1 MTLALIPLLP
11 LLGAFI
17 PCIFH
22 NRNLNAVSAGLIAAI
37 SLILLLLQAPQ
48 VFTGEMPVYTRGWIP
63 AIGLTFSFRVSGFGF
78 LFALLVLGI
87 GLLIVLYARYYIA
100 KEDPMG
106 RFYTY
111 LLFFMGSMLGIVLSE
126 NLLLL
131 MVFWELTS
139 ISSFLLIGFWRH
151 RADARQGAFMALVIT
166 GGGGF
171 AMLAG
176 FILLGHIAGSF
187 ELTAVLAAKETV
199 HAHPLYP
206 VTLIL
211 ILAGA
216 FTKSA
221 QFPFQFWLPHAMAAP
236 TPVSAFLHSATM
248 VKAGVFLLALM
259 VPVLGGSALWF
270 TIVTTTGLITLMF
283 AAYMAMFKDDLKG
296 LLAYSTV
303 SHLGLITLLLG
314 IGTPMAVVA
323 AVFHIFN
330 HAAFKAGLFL
340 LAGIID
346 HETGTR
352 DIQRLSGLK
361 KAMPVTAVL
370 TLIGCGGMAG
380 VPLFNGFL
388 SKEMFLAETLA
399 PGLTGAWSWI
409 LPAGAVLAAV
419 FAVAYSIRM
428 LVGVFWG
435 KPAED
440 LPRPPHEPP
449 VGMTLSPAFLMAVC
463 VLVGI
468 FPAFFAGPLVHAGA
482 GAILGPDMPAF
493 HLAVWHGFNM
503 ALVLSMVALG
513 GGAVFYR
520 HRHRLF
526 DAHVWCSRYLD
537 GKTLFESLVSRTVQ
551 AGNQAIGFLENGS
564 LQRYLFVLI
573 TATLVLGAIPF
584 AVSKTPLL
592 GPVAATPLDP
602 VTLVMGL
609 ILIIGAVATV
619 KTHRNRILS
628 IIMLSTVGLVVALAF
643 TRFSAPD
650 LALTQISVEVVTIIL
665 MMMALHLLP
674 PTTPMESSKARR
686 RRDGIL
692 AVLAGGG
699 AAALAMAILTRPY
712 DTISDFFLAYSVP
725 GGGGTNVV
733 NVILVDFRGFDTMG
747 EITVLAIA
755 GLIVYALLH
764 DFERHAPVTDE
775 LGRPWTKDRFPM
787 ILAYITRPLL
797 PLALLFSAYIF
808 LRGHNDPGG
817 GFIAGLITATVLTL
831 QYIASGIVWTRPRL
845 NFDNHIVMA
854 LGLIL
859 ALGTGLTS
867 WALNY
872 PFLTSSYEYFKL
884 PLIGKFELA
893 SAMAFDMGV
902 FLVVVGSVMLMLV
915 KLGSINSED
924 ARTVS
929 TSALLDETLEKD
941 TLDDTTTQKEAH

>member
-17 PCIFH
+17 PCLFQ
-22 NRNLNAVSAGLIAAI
+22 NRHLNAASAGLIAGI
-37 SLILLLLQAPQ
+37 SLILLLLQIPF
-48 VFTGEMPVYTRGWIP
+48 VFTGDMPVYTRDWIP
-63 AIGLTFSFRVSGFGF
+63 ALGFSFAFRVSGFGF

-87 GLLIVLYARYYIA
+87 GLLIILYARYYIA

-176 FILLGHIAGSF
+176 FLLLGHMVGSF
-187 ELTAVLAAKETV
+187 ELTDILAAKQIIQ
-199 HAHPLYP
+199 AHPLYP
-206 VTLIL
+206 ITLIL
-211 ILAGA
+211 ILVGA

-259 VPVLGGSALWF
+259 VPVLGGTPLWF
-270 TIVTTTGLITLMF
+270 YLVTLTGLITLVF
-283 AAYMAMFKDDLKG
+283 AAYMALFKDDLKG

-314 IGTPMAVVA
+314 LGTPLAVFA

-361 KAMPVTAVL
+361 TAMPVTAGL
-370 TLIGCGGMAG
+370 TLIGCGAMAG

-388 SKEMFLAETLA
+388 SKEMFLAETLG
-399 PGLTGAWSWI
+399 PGLTGAMGWI
-409 LPAGAVLAAV
+409 VPLGSTLAAV

-428 LVGVFWG
+428 LLGVFWG

-440 LPRPPHEPP
+440 LPRSPHEPP
-449 VGMTLSPAFLMAVC
+449 MGMTLSPGFLMAMC

-468 FPAFFAGPLVHAGA
+468 FPAFFAGPLVNAGA

-493 HLAVWHGFNM
+493 HMAVWHGFNM
-503 ALVLSMVALG
+503 ALVLSMVALAG
-513 GGAVFYR
+513 GVVFYLQ
-520 HRHRLF
+520 RHRLF
-526 DAHVWCSRYLD
+526 DVHVWCSRYLD
-537 GKTLFESLVSRTVQ
+537 GKTLFESLVSGMVQ
-551 AGNQAIGFLENGS
+551 AGNRAIRFLENGS

-573 TATLVLGAIPF
+573 SVTLVLGVVPF
-584 AVSKTPLL
+584 AVSRTPLL
-592 GPVAATPLDP
+592 GPVAATPVDP

-665 MMMALHLLP
+665 LMMALHLLP
-674 PTTPMESSKARR
+674 TTTPKESSKARK
-686 RRDGIL
+686 RRDGLL

-699 AAALAMAILTRPY
+699 AAAMAMAILTRPY
-712 DTISDFFLAYSVP
+712 DTISDFFLAHSVP

-733 NVILVDFRGFDTMG
+733 NVILVDFRGFDTLG

-755 GLIVYALLH
+755 GLIIYALLH
-764 DFERHAPVTDE
+764 QFERHAPVTDDM
-775 LGRPWTKDRFPM
+775 GRPWTRDRFPM
-787 ILAYITRPLL
+787 ILVNITRPLL

-831 QYIASGIVWTRPRL
+831 QYIASGIVWTRPRFH
-845 NFDNHIVMA
+845 FDNHVIMA

-859 ALGTGLTS
+859 ALATGLTS

-872 PFLTSSYEYFKL
+872 PFLTSTYEYVKL
-884 PLIGKFELA
+884 PLIGKFEIA

-902 FLVVVGSVMLMLV
+902 YLVVVGSVMLTLV

-929 TSALLDETLEKD
+929 FSAHMDETLENK
-941 TLDDTTTQKEAH
+941 TIEKEIH

>member
-1 MTLALIPLLP
+1 
-11 LLGAFI
+11 
-17 PCIFH
+17 
-22 NRNLNAVSAGLIAAI
+22 
-37 SLILLLLQAPQ
+37 
-48 VFTGEMPVYTRGWIP
+48 
-63 AIGLTFSFRVSGFGF
+63 
-78 LFALLVLGI
+78 
-87 GLLIVLYARYYIA
+87 
-100 KEDPMG
+100 
-106 RFYTY
+106 
-111 LLFFMGSMLGIVLSE
+111 
-126 NLLLL
+126 
-131 MVFWELTS
+131 
-139 ISSFLLIGFWRH
+139 
-151 RADARQGAFMALVIT
+151 MALVIT

-176 FILLGHIAGSF
+176 FILLGHIVGSF
-187 ELTAVLAAKETV
+187 ALTDILAARQMV

-206 VTLIL
+206 ITLIL
-211 ILAGA
+211 ILVGA

-259 VPVLGGSALWF
+259 IPVLSGTALWF
-270 TIVTTTGLITLMF
+270 YIVSGTGLITLMF

-314 IGTPMAVVA
+314 LGTPLAVFA

-330 HAAFKAGLFL
+330 HAAFKAGLFM

-352 DIQRLSGLK
+352 NIQRLSGLK
-361 KAMPVTAVL
+361 KYMPVTATL
-370 TLIGCGGMAG
+370 TFIGCGAMAG
-380 VPLFNGFL
+380 VPMFNGFV

-399 PGLTGAWSWI
+399 PNLLGGFAWIVPVGAT
-409 LPAGAVLAAV
+409 LAAI

-440 LPRPPHEPP
+440 LPRSPHEPP

-482 GAILGPDMPAF
+482 GAILGTDMPAY
-493 HLAVWHGFNM
+493 HMAVWHGFNM
-503 ALVLSMVALG
+503 ALVLSMVALA
-513 GGAVFYR
+513 GGAVFYLQR
-520 HRHRLF
+520 QRLF
-526 DAHVWCSRYLD
+526 DVHTWCSRYLD
-537 GKTLFESLVSRTVQ
+537 GKTLFESLIFRLIQ
-551 AGNQAIGFLENGS
+551 AGDRAIRFLENGS

-573 TATLVLGAIPF
+573 SATLVLGAVPF
-584 AVSKTPLL
+584 AVSSLPLL
-592 GPVAATPLDP
+592 GPVPATPLDP
-602 VTLVMGL
+602 ITLVMGL

-665 MMMALHLLP
+665 LMMALHLLP
-674 PTTPMESSKARR
+674 PTTPRESSNARR

-692 AVLAGGG
+692 ALLAGVG
-699 AAALAMAILTRPY
+699 ASALAMAILTRPY
-712 DTISDFFLAYSVP
+712 DSISDFFLANSVP

-733 NVILVDFRGFDTMG
+733 NVILVDFRGFDTLG

-755 GLIVYALLH
+755 GLIIYALLH
-764 DFERHAPVTDE
+764 GFERHAPETDE
-775 LGRPWTKDRFPM
+775 MGRPWTQDRFPM
-787 ILAYITRPLL
+787 ILVYITRPLL

-872 PFLTSSYEYFKL
+872 PFLTSTYEYFTL

-929 TSALLDETLEKD
+929 TSALLHENLEDNPIEKETR
-941 TLDDTTTQKEAH
+941 

>member
-1 MTLALIPLLP
+1 MTLALIPLFP

-17 PCIFH
+17 PCLFH
-22 NRNLNAVSAGLIAAI
+22 NRNLNAASAGLIAGL
-37 SLILLLLQAPQ
+37 SLVLLLLQAPA
-48 VFTGEMPVYTRGWIP
+48 VFTGEMPVYSRSWIP
-63 AIGLTFSFRVSGFGF
+63 AMGLSFAFRVSGFGF

-100 KEDPMG
+100 AQDPMG

-111 LLFFMGSMLGIVLSE
+111 LLLFMGSMLGIVLSE
-126 NLLLL
+126 NLILL

-176 FILLGHIAGSF
+176 FILLGQIAGSF

-248 VKAGVFLLALM
+248 VKAGVFMLALM
-259 VPVLGGSALWF
+259 VPVLGGSALWLY
-270 TIVTTTGLITLMF
+270 IVSFTGLITLMF

-314 IGTPMAVVA
+314 IGTPMAVFA

-330 HAAFKAGLFL
+330 HAAFKAGLFM

-370 TLIGCGGMAG
+370 TFIGCGAMAG

-388 SKEMFLAETLA
+388 SKEMFLAETVG
-399 PGLTGAWSWI
+399 PGLTGFMGWI
-409 LPAGAVLAAV
+409 VPLGAVLAAV

-428 LVGVFWG
+428 LLGVFWG
-435 KPAED
+435 KPAKD
-440 LPRPPHEPP
+440 LPKSPHEPP
-449 VGMTLSPAFLMAVC
+449 LGMTFSPAFLMAVC

-468 FPAFFAGPLVHAGA
+468 FPAVFAGPLIHAGA
-482 GAILGPDMPAF
+482 GAILGPAVPAVSI
-493 HLAVWHGFNM
+493 AVWHGFNV
-503 ALVLSMVALG
+503 ALVLSIIALAG
-513 GGAVFYR
+513 GTVCYLQR
-520 HRHRLF
+520 QKLF
-526 DAHVWCSRYLD
+526 DAHVWCLRYLD
-537 GKTLFESLVSRTVQ
+537 GKTLFESLVSGLIQ
-551 AGNQAIGFLENGS
+551 AGDRVIRFLENGS
-564 LQRYLFVLI
+564 LQRYLFVFISAALF
-573 TATLVLGAIPF
+573 LGTIPF
-584 AVSKTPLL
+584 IISKTPLL
-592 GPVAATPLDP
+592 GPVAPTPPDP

-665 MMMALHLLP
+665 LMMALHLLP
-674 PTTPMESSKARR
+674 TTTPIESSSARR
-686 RRDGIL
+686 RRDGML

-712 DTISDFFLAYSVP
+712 DPISDFFLAHSVP

-733 NVILVDFRGFDTMG
+733 NVILVDFRGFDTLG

-755 GLIVYALLH
+755 GLIIYALLH
-764 DFERHAPVTDE
+764 GFKRKAPETDDTG
-775 LGRPWTKDRFPM
+775 LAWTRDRFPM

-808 LRGHNDPGG
+808 LRGHNEPGG

-845 NFDNHIVMA
+845 NFDNHIIMA

-872 PFLTSSYEYFKL
+872 PFLTSTYEYFKL

-902 FLVVVGSVMLMLV
+902 YMVVVGSVMLMLV

-929 TSALLDETLEKD
+929 FSARLDGTMEDETNK
-941 TLDDTTTQKEAH
+941 KETH

>member
-22 NRNLNAVSAGLIAAI
+22 NRNLNAFSAGLIAGI
-37 SLILLLLQAPQ
+37 SLALLLFQIPH
-48 VFTGEMPVYTRGWIP
+48 VFTGDMPVCTRPWIP

-100 KEDPMG
+100 AEDPMG
-106 RFYTY
+106 RFYSY
-111 LLFFMGSMLGIVLSE
+111 LLMFMGSMLGIVLSE
-126 NLLLL
+126 NLILL

-151 RADARQGAFMALVIT
+151 RADARQGAFMALMIT
-166 GGGGF
+166 GAGGF

-176 FILLGHIAGSF
+176 FLLLGHIVGSF
-187 ELTAVLAAKETV
+187 ELTDILAAKEIV

-259 VPVLGGSALWF
+259 VPVLGDSALWF
-270 TIVTTTGLITLMF
+270 YMVSLTGLITLMF

-314 IGTPMAVVA
+314 IGSPMAVVA

-330 HAAFKAGLFL
+330 HAAFKAGLFMV
-340 LAGIID
+340 AGIID

-352 DIQRLSGLK
+352 DIERLSGLK

-370 TLIGCGGMAG
+370 TLIGCGAMAG

-388 SKEMFLAETLA
+388 SKEMFLAETLG
-399 PGLTGAWSWI
+399 PGLTGIMGWI
-409 LPAGAVLAAV
+409 VPLGAVLAAV

-428 LVGVFWG
+428 LLGVFWG
-435 KPAED
+435 QPAED
-440 LPRPPHEPP
+440 LPRSPHEPP
-449 VGMTLSPAFLMAVC
+449 VGMTLSPGFLMAVC

-468 FPAFFAGPLVHAGA
+468 FPAFFAGPLIHAGA
-482 GAILGPDMPAF
+482 GAILGPEMPAY
-493 HLAVWHGFNM
+493 HMAVWHGFNV
-503 ALVLSMVALG
+503 ALVLSMIGLAG
-513 GGAVFYR
+513 GVIFYR
-520 HRHRLF
+520 QRERLF
-526 DAHVWCSRYLD
+526 DAHVWCLRYLD
-537 GKTLFESLVSRTVQ
+537 GKTLFEFLVAWVIQ
-551 AGNQAIGFLENGS
+551 AGSRLIRFLVNGS

-584 AVSKTPLL
+584 AVSRTPLL
-592 GPVAATPLDP
+592 GPVPITPLDP

-619 KTHRNRILS
+619 KTHRNRILA

-665 MMMALHLLP
+665 LMMALHLLP
-674 PTTPMESSKARR
+674 TTTPKESSTTRQ
-686 RRDGIL
+686 RRDAFL
-692 AVLAGGG
+692 SVLAGGG

-712 DTISDFFLAYSVP
+712 DTISDFFLAESVP

-755 GLIVYALLH
+755 GLIIYALLH
-764 DFERHAPVTDE
+764 GFERKAPVTDDM
-775 LGRPWTKDRFPM
+775 GRPWTQDRFPM

-845 NFDNHIVMA
+845 HYDNHIIMA

-872 PFLTSSYEYFKL
+872 PFLTSTYAYVTL
-884 PLIGKFELA
+884 PLIGKFEIA
-893 SAMAFDMGV
+893 SAMAFDLGV

-929 TSALLDETLEKD
+929 FSASLDEPLED
-941 TLDDTTTQKEAH
+941 TPIEKEAH

>member
-1 MTLALIPLLP
+1 MIIALIPLLP

-17 PCIFH
+17 PCTFQK
-22 NRNLNAVSAGLIAAI
+22 RRLNAVSAGLIAGT
-37 SLILLLLQAPQ
+37 SLVLLLLHAPQ
-48 VFTGEMPVYTRGWIP
+48 VFTGAMPVYTRDWIP
-63 AIGLTFSFRVSGFGF
+63 AIGLTFAFRVSGFGF

-100 KEDPMG
+100 AKDPMG

-111 LLFFMGSMLGIVLSE
+111 LLLFMGSMLGIVLSE
-126 NLLLL
+126 NLILIV
-131 MVFWELTS
+131 VFWELTS

-166 GGGGF
+166 GAGGF
-171 AMLAG
+171 ALLAG
-176 FILLGHIAGSF
+176 FLLLGHIAGSF
-187 ELTAVLAAKETV
+187 ELTDILAAKETV

-270 TIVTTTGLITLMF
+270 YLVSLTGLVTLMF
-283 AAYMAMFKDDLKG
+283 AAYMAMFKDDLKA

-303 SHLGLITLLLG
+303 SQLGLITLLLG

-330 HAAFKAGLFL
+330 HAAFKAGLFM

-352 DIQRLSGLK
+352 DIRMLSGLK
-361 KAMPVTAVL
+361 KSMPVTAVL
-370 TLIGCGGMAG
+370 TLIGCGAMAG
-380 VPLFNGFL
+380 IPLFNGFL
-388 SKEMFLAETLA
+388 SKEMFLAETLG
-399 PGLTGAWSWI
+399 PGLTGVMGWFVP
-409 LPAGAVLAAV
+409 LGAVLAAV

-428 LVGVFWG
+428 LHGVFRG
-435 KPAED
+435 QPATD
-440 LPRPPHEPP
+440 LPRSPHEPP
-449 VGMTLSPAFLMAVC
+449 VGMILSPAFLMAVC
-463 VLVGI
+463 ILVGI
-468 FPAFFAGPLVHAGA
+468 FPAFFADPLVHAGA
-482 GAILGPDMPAF
+482 GAILGADMPDY
-493 HLAVWHGFNM
+493 HMAVWHGFNM
-503 ALVLSMVALG
+503 ALVLSMIALAG
-513 GGAVFYR
+513 GVVFYR
-520 HRHRLF
+520 QREKLF
-526 DAHVWCSRYLD
+526 DAHAWCLRYLD
-537 GKTLFESLVSRTVQ
+537 GKTLFESLI
-551 AGNQAIGFLENGS
+551 AGLILTGGRLTRFLENGS
-564 LQRYLFVLI
+564 LQRYLFVFI
-573 TATLVLGAIPF
+573 TTTLVLGAVPF
-584 AVSKTPLL
+584 AVSRTPLL
-592 GPVAATPLDP
+592 GPVPTTPVDP

-619 KTHRNRILS
+619 ITHRNRILS
-628 IIMLSTVGLVVALAF
+628 IVMLSTVGLVVALAF

-665 MMMALHLLP
+665 LMMALHLLP
-674 PTTPMESSKARR
+674 FTTPKESSKARK
-686 RRDGIL
+686 RRDGLL

-712 DTISDFFLAYSVP
+712 DTISDFFLAQSVP

-764 DFERHAPVTDE
+764 GFERKAPQTDDM
-775 LGRPWTKDRFPM
+775 GRPWTRDRFPM
-787 ILAYITRPLL
+787 ILVYITRPLL
-797 PLALLFSAYIF
+797 PLALLFSVYIF

-845 NFDNHIVMA
+845 HYDNHIIMA
-854 LGLIL
+854 LGLLL
-859 ALGTGLTS
+859 ALGTGLAS
-867 WALNY
+867 CALDY
-872 PFLTSSYEYFKL
+872 PFLTSTYEYVEL
-884 PLIGKFELA
+884 PLIGKFEIA

-902 FLVVVGSVMLMLV
+902 YLVVVGSVMLMLV

-929 TSALLDETLEKD
+929 SSAHLDEGSDDKTIEK
-941 TLDDTTTQKEAH
+941 ESH

>member
-11 LLGAFI
+11 LVGAFL
-17 PCIFH
+17 PCLFQ
-22 NRNLNAVSAGLIAAI
+22 NRHLNAASAGLLTGT
-37 SLILLLLQAPQ
+37 SLVLLLLHAPQ
-48 VFTGEMPVYTRGWIP
+48 VFTGVMPVYTREWIP

-87 GLLIVLYARYYIA
+87 GMLIILYARYYIA
-100 KEDPMG
+100 EQDPMG

-111 LLFFMGSMLGIVLSE
+111 LLLFMGSMLGIVLSE
-126 NLLLL
+126 NLILL

-176 FILLGHIAGSF
+176 FLLLGHIAGSL
-187 ELTAVLAAKETV
+187 ELTHILAAKETV

-206 VTLIL
+206 LTLIL

-259 VPVLGGSALWF
+259 VPVLGGSAWWF
-270 TIVTTTGLITLMF
+270 YLVSLTGLITLMF
-283 AAYMAMFKDDLKG
+283 AAYMALFKDDLKG

-330 HAAFKAGLFL
+330 HAAFKAGLFM

-352 DIQRLSGLK
+352 DIRILSGLK
-361 KAMPVTAVL
+361 KSMPVTAAL
-370 TLIGCGGMAG
+370 TLIGCGAMAG

-388 SKEMFLAETLA
+388 SKEMFLAETLG
-399 PGLTGAWSWI
+399 PGLTGIMGWVVP
-409 LPAGAVLAAV
+409 LGAVLAAV

-428 LVGVFWG
+428 LAGVFWG
-435 KPAED
+435 PPATD
-440 LPRPPHEPP
+440 LPRSPHEPP
-449 VGMTLSPAFLMAVC
+449 VGMILSPAILMAVC

-468 FPAFFAGPLVHAGA
+468 FPAVFAGPLVHAGA
-482 GAILGPDMPAF
+482 GAILGPAMPDI
-493 HLAVWHGFNM
+493 HLAVWHGVNM
-503 ALVLSMVALG
+503 ALVLSIIALAG
-513 GGAVFYR
+513 GIIFYR
-520 HRHRLF
+520 KRETLF
-526 DAHVWCSRYLD
+526 DAHAWCLRYLD
-537 GKTLFESLVSRTVQ
+537 GKTLFQAVIARLIQ
-551 AGNQAIGFLENGS
+551 AGERGIRFLENRS
-564 LQRYLFVLI
+564 LQRYLFWFI
-573 TATLVLGAIPF
+573 SATLVLGAVPF
-584 AVSKTPLL
+584 AVSRTPLL
-592 GPVAATPLDP
+592 GPVPVTPLDP
-602 VTLVMGL
+602 VTLIMGL

-619 KTHRNRILS
+619 KTHHNRILA

-665 MMMALHLLP
+665 LMMALHLLP
-674 PTTPMESSKARR
+674 ATTPGESSPFRK
-686 RRDGIL
+686 RRDALL
-692 AVLAGGG
+692 AVLTGGG

-712 DTISDFFLAYSVP
+712 DTISDFFLAESVP

-747 EITVLAIA
+747 EITVLGIA

-764 DFERHAPVTDE
+764 GFERKAPGSDDM
-775 LGRPWTKDRFPM
+775 GRPWTRDRFPI
-787 ILAYITRPLL
+787 ILVYITRPLL

-845 NFDNHIVMA
+845 HYDNHIIMA

-872 PFLTSSYEYFKL
+872 PFLTSTYEYVTL
-884 PLIGKFELA
+884 PLIGKFEIA
-893 SAMAFDMGV
+893 SAMAFDLGV

-929 TSALLDETLEKD
+929 VSAHMDETLDNKSLNDKPVEKE
-941 TLDDTTTQKEAH
+941 TH

>member
-17 PCIFH
+17 PCLFH
-22 NRNLNAVSAGLIAAI
+22 SRNLNAASAGVIAGF
-37 SLILLLLQAPQ
+37 SLLLLLLQAPA
-48 VFTGEMPVYTRGWIP
+48 VFSGEIPLYSRSWIS
-63 AIGLTFSFRVSGFGF
+63 AIGLTFAFRVSGFGF

-87 GLLIVLYARYYIA
+87 GLLIILYARYYIA
-100 KEDPMG
+100 REDPMG

-176 FILLGHIAGSF
+176 FLLLGHIAGSF
-187 ELTAVLAAKETV
+187 ALTDILAARQVV

-211 ILAGA
+211 ILVGA

-248 VKAGVFLLALM
+248 VKAGVFLLALV
-259 VPVLGGSALWF
+259 VPVLGGTSLWF
-270 TIVTTTGLITLMF
+270 YLVSLTGLITLMF

-330 HAAFKAGLFL
+330 HAAFKAGLFM

-388 SKEMFLAETLA
+388 SKEMFLAETLG
-399 PGLTGAWSWI
+399 PGLTGAMGWI
-409 LPAGAVLAAV
+409 VPLGATLAAV

-428 LVGVFWG
+428 LLGVFWG
-435 KPAED
+435 NPAQD
-440 LPRPPHEPP
+440 LPRSPHEPP
-449 VGMTLSPAFLMAVC
+449 VGMILSPAFLMAVC

-468 FPAFFAGPLVHAGA
+468 FPAVFAGPLVHAGA
-482 GAILGPDMPAF
+482 GAILGPAMPAY

-503 ALVLSMVALG
+503 ALVLSITALA
-513 GGAVFYR
+513 GGALFYLQR
-520 HRHRLF
+520 KKFF
-526 DAHVWCSRYLD
+526 DAHVWCSRNLD
-537 GKTLFESLVSRTVQ
+537 GKTLFESLVSGLVHTGNRTTR
-551 AGNQAIGFLENGS
+551 FLENGS
-564 LQRYLFVLI
+564 LQRYLFVFI
-573 TATLVLGAIPF
+573 SAALVLGAVPF
-584 AVSKTPLL
+584 AVSRTPLL
-592 GPVAATPLDP
+592 GPVAASPLDP
-602 VTLVMGL
+602 VTLVMGV

-619 KTHRNRILS
+619 KTHRHRILS
-628 IIMLSTVGLVVALAF
+628 IIMLSTVGLVVSLAF

-665 MMMALHLLP
+665 LMMALHLLP
-674 PTTPMESSKARR
+674 TTTPRESSPARR
-686 RRDGIL
+686 GRDGFL
-692 AVLAGGG
+692 AVMAGCG

-712 DTISDFFLAYSVP
+712 DTISDFFLAESVP
-725 GGGGTNVV
+725 SGGGTNVV

-764 DFERHAPVTDE
+764 GFERKAPVTDDM
-775 LGRPWTKDRFPM
+775 GHPWTKDRFPM
-787 ILAYITRPLL
+787 ILVYITRPLL
-797 PLALLFSAYIF
+797 PLALLFSAFIF
-808 LRGHNDPGG
+808 LRGHNAPGG

-845 NFDNHIVMA
+845 NFNNHIIMA

-872 PFLTSSYEYFKL
+872 PFLTSTYTYVTL

-915 KLGSINSED
+915 KLGSINSQD
-924 ARTVS
+924 AQSVS
-929 TSALLDETLEKD
+929 TSTHLDEA
-941 TLDDTTTQKEAH
+941 LDDEFRNDKTIEKETH

>member
-22 NRNLNAVSAGLIAAI
+22 NRNLNAVSAGLIAGI
-37 SLILLLLQAPQ
+37 SLALLLFQIPH
-48 VFTGEMPVYTRGWIP
+48 VFTGDMPVCTRPWIP

-100 KEDPMG
+100 AEDPMG
-106 RFYTY
+106 RFYSY
-111 LLFFMGSMLGIVLSE
+111 LLMFMGSMLGIVLSE
-126 NLLLL
+126 NLILL

-151 RADARQGAFMALVIT
+151 RADARQGAFMALMIT
-166 GGGGF
+166 GTGGF

-176 FILLGHIAGSF
+176 FLLLGHIVGSF
-187 ELTAVLAAKETV
+187 ELTDILAAKEIV

-270 TIVTTTGLITLMF
+270 YMVSLTGLITLMF

-314 IGTPMAVVA
+314 IGSPMAVVA

-330 HAAFKAGLFL
+330 HAAFKAGLFMV
-340 LAGIID
+340 AGIID

-352 DIQRLSGLK
+352 DIERLSGLK

-370 TLIGCGGMAG
+370 TLIGCGAMAG

-388 SKEMFLAETLA
+388 SKEMFLAETLG
-399 PGLTGAWSWI
+399 PGLTGTMGWI
-409 LPAGAVLAAV
+409 VPLGAVLAAV

-428 LVGVFWG
+428 LLGVFWG
-435 KPAED
+435 QPAEN
-440 LPRPPHEPP
+440 LPRSPHEPP
-449 VGMTLSPAFLMAVC
+449 VGMTLSPGFLMAVC

-468 FPAFFAGPLVHAGA
+468 FPSVFAGPLIHAGA
-482 GAILGPDMPAF
+482 GAILGPDMPAY
-493 HLAVWHGFNM
+493 HMAVWHGFNVP
-503 ALVLSMVALG
+503 LVLSMIGLAG
-513 GGAVFYR
+513 GVVFYR
-520 HRHRLF
+520 QRERLF
-526 DAHVWCSRYLD
+526 DAHVWCLRYLD
-537 GKTLFESLVSRTVQ
+537 GKTLFESLVAWVIQ
-551 AGNQAIGFLENGS
+551 AGSRLIRFLVNGS
-564 LQRYLFVLI
+564 LQRYLFALI

-584 AVSKTPLL
+584 AVSRTPLL
-592 GPVAATPLDP
+592 GPVPITPLDP

-619 KTHRNRILS
+619 KTHRHRILA

-665 MMMALHLLP
+665 LMMALHLLP
-674 PTTPMESSKARR
+674 TTTPKESSTTRQ
-686 RRDGIL
+686 RRDAFL
-692 AVLAGGG
+692 SVLAGGG

-712 DTISDFFLAYSVP
+712 DTISDFFLAESVP

-755 GLIVYALLH
+755 GLIIYALLH
-764 DFERHAPVTDE
+764 GFERKAPVTDDM
-775 LGRPWTKDRFPM
+775 GRPWTQDRFPM

-845 NFDNHIVMA
+845 HYDNHIIMA

-867 WALNY
+867 GALNY
-872 PFLTSSYEYFKL
+872 PFLTSTYAYVTL
-884 PLIGKFELA
+884 PLIGKFEIA

-929 TSALLDETLEKD
+929 FSARLDETLED
-941 TLDDTTTQKEAH
+941 TPIEKEAH

>member
-17 PCIFH
+17 PCLFH
-22 NRNLNAVSAGLIAAI
+22 NRNLNAASAGVIAGF
-37 SLILLLLQAPQ
+37 SLLLLLLQAPA
-48 VFTGEMPVYTRGWIP
+48 VFTGEMPLYTRSWIP
-63 AIGLTFSFRVSGFGF
+63 AMGLTFAFRVSGFGF

-87 GLLIVLYARYYIA
+87 GLLIILYARYYIA

-176 FILLGHIAGSF
+176 FLLLGHIVGSF
-187 ELTAVLAAKETV
+187 ELTDILAARQIV

-206 VTLIL
+206 ITLIMIL
-211 ILAGA
+211 IGA

-270 TIVTTTGLITLMF
+270 YLVTLTGLVTLMF

-314 IGTPMAVVA
+314 LGTPLAVFA

-330 HAAFKAGLFL
+330 HAAFKAGLFM

-361 KAMPVTAVL
+361 KAMPATAGL
-370 TLIGCGGMAG
+370 TLIGCGAMAG

-388 SKEMFLAETLA
+388 SKEMFLAETLG
-399 PGLTGAWSWI
+399 PGLTGAMGWI
-409 LPAGAVLAAV
+409 VPLGSTLAAV

-428 LVGVFWG
+428 LLGVFWG

-440 LPRPPHEPP
+440 LPRSPHEPP
-449 VGMTLSPAFLMAVC
+449 LGMTLSPGFLMAVC

-468 FPAFFAGPLVHAGA
+468 FPAFFAGPLVNAGA
-482 GAILGPDMPAF
+482 GAILGPAMPDY
-493 HLAVWHGFNM
+493 HMAVWHGFNM
-503 ALVLSMVALG
+503 ALVLSMVALAG
-513 GGAVFYR
+513 GVVFYLQR
-520 HRHRLF
+520 QKLF
-526 DAHVWCSRYLD
+526 DSHVWFSRYLD
-537 GKTLFESLVSRTVQ
+537 GKTLFESLVSGLVQ
-551 AGNQAIGFLENGS
+551 AGNRATRFLENGS

-573 TATLVLGAIPF
+573 SVTLVLGAVPF
-584 AVSKTPLL
+584 AVSRTPLL
-592 GPVAATPLDP
+592 GSVAATPVDP

-628 IIMLSTVGLVVALAF
+628 IIMLSTVGLVVSLAF

-665 MMMALHLLP
+665 LMMALHLLP
-674 PTTPMESSKARR
+674 TTTPKESSKARK
-686 RRDGIL
+686 RRDSL
-692 AVLAGGG
+692 LSVLAGGG

-712 DTISDFFLAYSVP
+712 DTISDFFLAQSVP

-733 NVILVDFRGFDTMG
+733 NVILVDFRGFDTLG
-747 EITVLAIA
+747 EITVLTIA
-755 GLIVYALLH
+755 GLIIYALLH
-764 DFERHAPVTDE
+764 GFERKAPETDDMG
-775 LGRPWTKDRFPM
+775 LPWTKDRFPM
-787 ILAYITRPLL
+787 ILVYITRPLL

-808 LRGHNDPGG
+808 LRGHNEPGG

-845 NFDNHIVMA
+845 NFDNHVIMA

-872 PFLTSSYEYFKL
+872 PFLTSTYEYFKL

-929 TSALLDETLEKD
+929 TSTHLDETMEDETIEKE
-941 TLDDTTTQKEAH
+941 TH

>member
-1 MTLALIPLLP
+1 MIIALIPLLP

-17 PCIFH
+17 PCTFQK
-22 NRNLNAVSAGLIAAI
+22 RRLNAVSAGLIAGT
-37 SLILLLLQAPQ
+37 SLVLLLLHAPQ
-48 VFTGEMPVYTRGWIP
+48 VFTGAMPVYTRDWIP
-63 AIGLTFSFRVSGFGF
+63 AIGLTFAFRVSGFGF

-100 KEDPMG
+100 AKDPMG

-111 LLFFMGSMLGIVLSE
+111 LLLFMGSMLGIVLSE
-126 NLLLL
+126 NLILIV
-131 MVFWELTS
+131 VFWELTS

-166 GGGGF
+166 GAGGF
-171 AMLAG
+171 ALLAG
-176 FILLGHIAGSF
+176 FLLLGHIAGSF
-187 ELTAVLAAKETV
+187 ELTDILAAKETV

-270 TIVTTTGLITLMF
+270 YLVSLTGLVTLMF
-283 AAYMAMFKDDLKG
+283 AAYMAMFKDDLKA

-303 SHLGLITLLLG
+303 SQLGLITLLLG

-330 HAAFKAGLFL
+330 HAAFKAGLFM

-352 DIQRLSGLK
+352 DIRMLSGLK
-361 KAMPVTAVL
+361 KSMPVTAVL
-370 TLIGCGGMAG
+370 TLIGCGAMAG
-380 VPLFNGFL
+380 IPLFNGFL
-388 SKEMFLAETLA
+388 SKEMFLAETLG
-399 PGLTGAWSWI
+399 PGLTGVMGWFVP
-409 LPAGAVLAAV
+409 LGAVLAAV

-428 LVGVFWG
+428 LVGVFRG
-435 KPAED
+435 QPATD
-440 LPRPPHEPP
+440 LPRSPHEPP
-449 VGMTLSPAFLMAVC
+449 VGMILSPAFLMAVC

-468 FPAFFAGPLVHAGA
+468 FPAFFADPLVHAGA
-482 GAILGPDMPAF
+482 GAILGADMPDY
-493 HLAVWHGFNM
+493 HMAVWHGFNM
-503 ALVLSMVALG
+503 ALVLSMIALAG
-513 GGAVFYR
+513 GVVFYR
-520 HRHRLF
+520 QREKLF
-526 DAHVWCSRYLD
+526 DAHAWCLRYLD
-537 GKTLFESLVSRTVQ
+537 GKTLFESLI
-551 AGNQAIGFLENGS
+551 AGLILTGGRLTRFLENGS
-564 LQRYLFVLI
+564 LQRYLFVFI
-573 TATLVLGAIPF
+573 TTTLVLGAVPF
-584 AVSKTPLL
+584 AVSRTPLL
-592 GPVAATPLDP
+592 GPVPTTPVDP

-619 KTHRNRILS
+619 ITHRNRILS
-628 IIMLSTVGLVVALAF
+628 IVMLSTVGLVVALAF

-665 MMMALHLLP
+665 LMMALHLLP
-674 PTTPMESSKARR
+674 FTTPKESSKARK
-686 RRDGIL
+686 RRDGLL

-712 DTISDFFLAYSVP
+712 DTISDFFLAQSVP

-764 DFERHAPVTDE
+764 GFERKAPQTDDM
-775 LGRPWTKDRFPM
+775 GRPWTRDRFPM
-787 ILAYITRPLL
+787 ILVYITRPLL
-797 PLALLFSAYIF
+797 PLALLFSVYIF

-845 NFDNHIVMA
+845 HYDNHIIMA
-854 LGLIL
+854 LGLLL
-859 ALGTGLTS
+859 ALGTGLAS
-867 WALNY
+867 CALDY
-872 PFLTSSYEYFKL
+872 PFLTSTYEYVEL
-884 PLIGKFELA
+884 PLIGKFEIA

-902 FLVVVGSVMLMLV
+902 YLVVVGSVMLMLV

-929 TSALLDETLEKD
+929 SSAHLDEGSDDKTIEK
-941 TLDDTTTQKEAH
+941 ESH

>member
-11 LLGAFI
+11 LLGAFV
-17 PCIFH
+17 PCLFQ
-22 NRNLNAVSAGLIAAI
+22 NRHLNAASAGLIAGT
-37 SLILLLLQAPQ
+37 SLILLVLHSPQ
-48 VFTGEMPVYTRGWIP
+48 VFTGAVPIYAREWIP
-63 AIGLTFSFRVSGFGF
+63 AIGLTFSFRISGFGF

-100 KEDPMG
+100 EEDPMG
-106 RFYTY
+106 RFYTF
-111 LLFFMGSMLGIVLSE
+111 LLLFMGSMLGIVLSE
-126 NLLLL
+126 NLILL

-151 RADARQGAFMALVIT
+151 RADARQGAFMALAIT

-176 FILLGHIAGSF
+176 FLLLGHIAGSF
-187 ELTAVLAAKETV
+187 ELTHILASRETV
-199 HAHPLYP
+199 QTHPLYP
-206 VTLIL
+206 LTLIL

-259 VPVLGGSALWF
+259 IPVLGGSAWWF
-270 TIVTTTGLITLMF
+270 CLVSLTGLVTLMF
-283 AAYMAMFKDDLKG
+283 AAYMALFKDDLKG

-330 HAAFKAGLFL
+330 HAAFKAGLFM

-352 DIQRLSGLK
+352 DIRVLSGLK
-361 KAMPVTAVL
+361 KSMPVTAGL
-370 TLIGCGGMAG
+370 TLIGCGAMAG

-388 SKEMFLAETLA
+388 SKEMFLAETLG
-399 PGLTGAWSWI
+399 PGLTGFMGVFVP
-409 LPAGAVLAAV
+409 LGAVLAAV

-435 KPAED
+435 PPVTD
-440 LPRPPHEPP
+440 LPRSPHEPP
-449 VGMTLSPAFLMAVC
+449 PGMTLSPAFLMAVC
-463 VLVGI
+463 VLVGM
-468 FPAFFAGPLVHAGA
+468 FPSVFAGPLIQAGA
-482 GAILGPDMPAF
+482 GAILGPDMPDV

-503 ALVLSMVALG
+503 ALVLSMIALAG
-513 GGAVFYR
+513 GVVFYR
-520 HRHRLF
+520 HRETLF
-526 DAHVWCSRYLD
+526 DAHEWCLRHLD
-537 GKTLFESLVSRTVQ
+537 GKTLFESLVARLIQ
-551 AGNQAIGFLENGS
+551 AGEQLIRFLENGS
-564 LQRYLFVLI
+564 LQRYLFLFI
-573 TATLVLGAIPF
+573 SATLILGAMPF
-584 AVSKTPLL
+584 AVSRTPLL
-592 GPVAATPLDP
+592 GPVPVTPLDP
-602 VTLVMGL
+602 VTLIMGM

-619 KTHRNRILS
+619 KTHRNRILA

-665 MMMALHLLP
+665 LMMALHLLP
-674 PTTPMESSKARR
+674 STTPKESSKARK
-686 RRDGIL
+686 RRDGLL
-692 AVLAGGG
+692 ALMTGGG
-699 AAALAMAILTRPY
+699 AAAMAMAILTRPY
-712 DTISDFFLAYSVP
+712 DTISDFFLAESVP

-755 GLIVYALLH
+755 GLIVYAMLH
-764 DFERHAPVTDE
+764 GFERKAPATDDM
-775 LGRPWTKDRFPM
+775 GRPWTKDRFPI
-787 ILAYITRPLL
+787 ILVYITRPLL

-845 NFDNHIVMA
+845 HYDNHIIMA

-872 PFLTSSYEYFKL
+872 PFLTSTYEYVRL
-884 PLIGKFELA
+884 PLIGKFEIA
-893 SAMAFDMGV
+893 SAMAFDLGV

-929 TSALLDETLEKD
+929 ASGLMNETLDNKSLNDTSIEKE
-941 TLDDTTTQKEAH
+941 TH

>member
-17 PCIFH
+17 PCLFQ
-22 NRNLNAVSAGLIAAI
+22 NRHLNAASAGLIAGF
-37 SLILLLLQAPQ
+37 SLTLLLLQASF
-48 VFTGEMPVYTRGWIP
+48 VFTGDLPVYTRNWIP

-87 GLLIVLYARYYIA
+87 GMLIIFYARYYIA

-111 LLFFMGSMLGIVLSE
+111 LLLFMGSMLGIVLSE
-126 NLLLL
+126 NLILL

-151 RADARQGAFMALVIT
+151 RADARQGAFMALVVT

-176 FILLGHIAGSF
+176 FLLLGHIAGSF
-187 ELTAVLAAKETV
+187 ELTDILAAKQIV
-199 HAHPLYP
+199 QAHPLYP
-206 VTLIL
+206 LTLIL

-259 VPVLGGSALWF
+259 VPVLGGTAWWF
-270 TIVTTTGLITLMF
+270 YTVSLTGLVTLMF
-283 AAYMAMFKDDLKG
+283 AAYMALFKDDLKA

-330 HAAFKAGLFL
+330 HAAFKAGLFM

-352 DIQRLSGLK
+352 DIRILSGLK
-361 KAMPVTAVL
+361 KSMPVTAVM

-388 SKEMFLAETLA
+388 SKEMFLAETLG
-399 PGLTGAWSWI
+399 PGLTGVMAWI
-409 LPAGAVLAAV
+409 VPLGAVLSAV

-435 KPAED
+435 HPAQD
-440 LPRPPHEPP
+440 LPRSPHDPPA
-449 VGMTLSPAFLMAVC
+449 GMILSPGFLMAVC

-468 FPAFFAGPLVHAGA
+468 FPSFFAGPLVHAGA
-482 GAILGPDMPAF
+482 EAILGPDMPHV

-503 ALVLSMVALG
+503 ALLLSMIALAG
-513 GGAVFYR
+513 GVLFFGQR
-520 HRHRLF
+520 QHLF
-526 DAHVWCSRYLD
+526 DAHEWCLRYLD
-537 GKTLFESLVSRTVQ
+537 GKALFESLVSGLIQ
-551 AGNQAIGFLENGS
+551 AGARIIRFLENGS
-564 LQRYLFVLI
+564 LQRYLFWLI
-573 TATLVLGAIPF
+573 SATLVLGGLPF
-584 AVSKTPLL
+584 AVSRTPLL
-592 GPVAATPLDP
+592 GPLPLTPLDP

-609 ILIIGAVATV
+609 ILIIGAMATV
-619 KTHRNRILS
+619 KTHRNRILA

-665 MMMALHLLP
+665 LMMALHLLP
-674 PTTPMESSKARR
+674 FTTPKESSKTRKW
-686 RRDGIL
+686 RDGFL
-692 AVLAGGG
+692 SVLAGGG

-712 DTISDFFLAYSVP
+712 DTISDFFLAESVP

-764 DFERHAPVTDE
+764 GYERKAPATDE
-775 LGRPWTKDRFPM
+775 MGRPWTKDRFPM
-787 ILAYITRPLL
+787 ILVYITRPLL

-845 NFDNHIVMA
+845 HYDNHIIMA

-872 PFLTSSYEYFKL
+872 PFLTSTYEYVRL
-884 PLIGKFELA
+884 PLIGKFEIA
-893 SAMAFDMGV
+893 SAMAFDLGV
-902 FLVVVGSVMLMLV
+902 FLVVVGSVMLMLI
-915 KLGSINSED
+915 KLGAINSQD

-929 TSALLDETLEKD
+929 LSARAEEHMENNFLNETSSEK
-941 TLDDTTTQKEAH
+941 EIH

>member
-17 PCIFH
+17 PCLFH
-22 NRNLNAVSAGLIAAI
+22 NRNMNAASAGVIAGL
-37 SLILLLLQAPQ
+37 SLTLLLLQAPA
-48 VFTGEMPVYTRGWIP
+48 VFSGEMPVFSRTWIP
-63 AIGLTFSFRVSGFGF
+63 AMGLTFAFRVSGFGF

-100 KEDPMG
+100 AEDPMG

-111 LLFFMGSMLGIVLSE
+111 LLLFMGAMLGIVLSE
-126 NLLLL
+126 NLILL

-176 FILLGHIAGSF
+176 FILLGHIVGSF
-187 ELTAVLAAKETV
+187 ELTHVLAAKEAV

-236 TPVSAFLHSATM
+236 TPVSAYLHSATM
-248 VKAGVFLLALM
+248 VKAGVFMLALM
-259 VPVLGGSALWF
+259 VPVLGGSPLWF
-270 TIVTTTGLITLMF
+270 YLVSLTGLITLMF
-283 AAYMAMFKDDLKG
+283 AAYMALFKDDLKG

-314 IGTPMAVVA
+314 LGTPMAVFA

-330 HAAFKAGLFL
+330 HAAFKAGLFM

-361 KAMPVTAVL
+361 TAMPVTAVL
-370 TLIGCGGMAG
+370 TFIGCGAMAG

-388 SKEMFLAETLA
+388 SKEMFLAETLEPTLLGSA
-399 PGLTGAWSWI
+399 GWI
-409 LPAGAVLAAV
+409 IPLGAVLAAV

-428 LVGVFWG
+428 LAGVFWG
-435 KPAED
+435 NPSKD
-440 LPRPPHEPP
+440 LPRSPHDPP
-449 VGMTLSPAFLMAVC
+449 VGMTLSPLLLMAVC

-468 FPAFFAGPLVHAGA
+468 FPAFSAGPLVHAGA
-482 GAILGPDMPAF
+482 GAILGPAMPAVS
-493 HLAVWHGFNM
+493 LAVWHGFNLP
-503 ALVLSMVALG
+503 LVLSMVALAG
-513 GGAVFYR
+513 GTLFYL

-526 DAHVWCSRYLD
+526 DTHVWCSRYLD
-537 GKTLFESLVSRTVQ
+537 GKTLFESLVSGLVQ
-551 AGNQAIGFLENGS
+551 AGDRAIRFLENGS
-564 LQRYLFVLI
+564 LQRYIFVLI
-573 TATLVLGAIPF
+573 SATVFLGAIPF
-584 AVSKTPLL
+584 AVSRAPLL
-592 GPVAATPLDP
+592 GTVPTTPLDP

-628 IIMLSTVGLVVALAF
+628 IIMLSTVGLVVSLAF
-643 TRFSAPD
+643 SRFSAPD

-665 MMMALHLLP
+665 LMMALHLLP
-674 PTTPMESSKARR
+674 QSTPVESSGGRR

-692 AVLAGGG
+692 AVLAGSG

-712 DTISDFFLAYSVP
+712 DTISDFFLAHSVP

-733 NVILVDFRGFDTMG
+733 NVILVDFRGFDTLG

-764 DFERHAPVTDE
+764 GFERNAPETDDM
-775 LGRPWTKDRFPM
+775 GRPWTRDRFPM

-872 PFLTSSYEYFKL
+872 PFLTSTYEYFNL

-924 ARTVS
+924 AGTVS
-929 TSALLDETLEKD
+929 FSAFLDKNLENEPLEEKTIEKET
-941 TLDDTTTQKEAH
+941 Q

>member
-11 LLGAFI
+11 LLGAFL
-17 PCIFH
+17 PCLFY
-22 NRNLNAVSAGLIAAI
+22 NRTLNAASAGLIAGL
-37 SLILLLLQAPQ
+37 SLLLLLLQAPA
-48 VFTGEMPVYTRGWIP
+48 VFSGDMPLYTRPWIP
-63 AIGLTFSFRVSGFGF
+63 AMGLTFAFRVSGFGF

-100 KEDPMG
+100 AEDPMG
-106 RFYTY
+106 RFYCY

-176 FILLGHIAGSF
+176 FILLGHIVGSF
-187 ELTAVLAAKETV
+187 ALTDILAARQMV

-206 VTLIL
+206 ITLIL
-211 ILAGA
+211 ILVGA

-259 VPVLGGSALWF
+259 IPVLSGTALWF
-270 TIVTTTGLITLMF
+270 YIVSGTGLITLMF

-314 IGTPMAVVA
+314 LGTPLAVFA

-330 HAAFKAGLFL
+330 HAAFKAGLFM

-352 DIQRLSGLK
+352 NIQRLSGLK
-361 KAMPVTAVL
+361 KYMPVTATL
-370 TLIGCGGMAG
+370 TFIGCGAMAG
-380 VPLFNGFL
+380 VPMFNGFV

-399 PGLTGAWSWI
+399 PNLLGGFAWIVPVGAT
-409 LPAGAVLAAV
+409 LAAI

-440 LPRPPHEPP
+440 LPRSPHEPP

-482 GAILGPDMPAF
+482 GAILGTDMPAY
-493 HLAVWHGFNM
+493 HMAVWHGFNM
-503 ALVLSMVALG
+503 ALVLSMVALA
-513 GGAVFYR
+513 GGAVFYLQR
-520 HRHRLF
+520 QRLF
-526 DAHVWCSRYLD
+526 DVHTWCSRYLD
-537 GKTLFESLVSRTVQ
+537 GKTLFESLIFRLIQ
-551 AGNQAIGFLENGS
+551 AGDRAIRFLENGS

-573 TATLVLGAIPF
+573 SATLVLGAVPF
-584 AVSKTPLL
+584 AVSSLPLL
-592 GPVAATPLDP
+592 GPVPATPLDP
-602 VTLVMGL
+602 ITLVMGL

-665 MMMALHLLP
+665 LMMALHLLP
-674 PTTPMESSKARR
+674 PTTPRESSNARR

-692 AVLAGGG
+692 ALLAGVG
-699 AAALAMAILTRPY
+699 ASALAMAILTRPY
-712 DTISDFFLAYSVP
+712 DSISDFFLANSVP

-733 NVILVDFRGFDTMG
+733 NVILVDFRGFDTLG

-755 GLIVYALLH
+755 GLIIYALLH
-764 DFERHAPVTDE
+764 GFERHAPETDE
-775 LGRPWTKDRFPM
+775 MGRPWTQDRFPM
-787 ILAYITRPLL
+787 ILVYITRPLL

-872 PFLTSSYEYFKL
+872 PFLTSTYEYFTL

-929 TSALLDETLEKD
+929 TSALLDENLED
-941 TLDDTTTQKEAH
+941 NPIEKETR